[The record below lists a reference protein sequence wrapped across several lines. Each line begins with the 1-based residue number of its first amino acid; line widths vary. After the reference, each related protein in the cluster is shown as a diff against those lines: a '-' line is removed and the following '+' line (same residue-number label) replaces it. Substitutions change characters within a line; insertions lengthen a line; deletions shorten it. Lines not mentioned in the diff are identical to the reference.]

1 MGLTYVS
8 RGFIPCRTL
17 ATCRARSQS
26 RLYRRSARCR
36 WPEAAA
42 DASNRIDEHSAV
54 VASPCSTT
62 IECPSCKASSAASVF
77 CASFELRK
85 ISFQPG
91 PESCPRHVR
100 DVTPPSCA
108 DAAVTAAESFTQ
120 SPRKSMPSRLSGPLT
135 VPAARTWCRRAAQR
149 TSTHSSIRISRC
161 GLLRSIPRKIT
172 ARAACLG
179 ARVDTSIIAH
189 NSRCILLRG
198 ALEAL
203 ENMRADRCSTQTK
216 HWRGWRHALN
226 SINLGMTQE
235 FTLLHINSSL
245 ELWSYWSSRYCP
257 ADLISLIKQH
267 LSSTLAAP

>member
-1 MGLTYVS
+1 MRWKRRSHKCCPGCPSISTSGTRTRPFCEMGLTYVS

-17 ATCRARSQS
+17 ATRRARSQS

-42 DASNRIDEHSAV
+42 DASHRIDEHSAV

-120 SPRKSMPSRLSGPLT
+120 SPRKSMPSHLSGPLT

-149 TSTHSSIRISRC
+149 KDVHAFLNSNFPMRFIAED
-161 GLLRSIPRKIT
+161 PRKIS
-172 ARAACLG
+172 ARARARRAVGRESTHRSLPTTRAVHYYG
-179 ARVDTSIIAH
+179 AH
-189 NSRCILLRG
+189 
-198 ALEAL
+198 
-203 ENMRADRCSTQTK
+203 
-216 HWRGWRHALN
+216 
-226 SINLGMTQE
+226 
-235 FTLLHINSSL
+235 
-245 ELWSYWSSRYCP
+245 
-257 ADLISLIKQH
+257 
-267 LSSTLAAP
+267 

>member
-17 ATCRARSQS
+17 ATRRARSQS

-42 DASNRIDEHSAV
+42 DASDRIDEHSAV

-149 TSTHSSIRISRC
+149 TSTLCSIRISRS
-161 GLLRSIPRKIT
+161 GLLRRYSKNHRRAVWVASRHIDHCPQL
-172 ARAACLG
+172 ARYTTTGRTRGVGKHARGPMRHTNQALGGTEACTYRIRLPWDDAG
-179 ARVDTSIIAH
+179 IHTPAH
-189 NSRCILLRG
+189 QF
-198 ALEAL
+198 E
-203 ENMRADRCSTQTK
+203 
-216 HWRGWRHALN
+216 
-226 SINLGMTQE
+226 
-235 FTLLHINSSL
+235 
-245 ELWSYWSSRYCP
+245 P
-257 ADLISLIKQH
+257 
-267 LSSTLAAP
+267 

>member
-1 MGLTYVS
+1 LTYVS

-17 ATCRARSQS
+17 ATRRARSQS

-42 DASNRIDEHSAV
+42 DASHRIDEHSAV

-149 TSTHSSIRISRC
+149 TSTHCTIRISRC
-161 GLLRSIPRKIT
+161 GLLRSILEKSPR
-172 ARAACLG
+172 ARARGVPWVASRHIDHCPQLALYTTTG
-179 ARVDTSIIAH
+179 RTRGVGKHARGPMRHT
-189 NSRCILLRG
+189 NQ
-198 ALEAL
+198 ALE
-203 ENMRADRCSTQTK
+203 
-216 HWRGWRHALN
+216 
-226 SINLGMTQE
+226 GMEACT
-235 FTLLHINSSL
+235 
-245 ELWSYWSSRYCP
+245 
-257 ADLISLIKQH
+257 
-267 LSSTLAAP
+267 